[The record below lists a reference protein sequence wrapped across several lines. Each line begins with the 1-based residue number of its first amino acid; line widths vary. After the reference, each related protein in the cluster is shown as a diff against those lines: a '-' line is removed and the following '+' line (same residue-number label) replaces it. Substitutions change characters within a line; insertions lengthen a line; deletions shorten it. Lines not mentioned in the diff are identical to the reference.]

1 MWDEMD
7 LCWVNIIIEWDY
19 FGFFVDIF
27 WVGYPGELVLLA
39 KQKEWIDVE
48 DADKESS
55 TESSGVRGVVE
66 E

>member
-1 MWDEMD
+1 MKWIYVE
-7 LCWVNIIIEWDY
+7 LILLLSEII

-39 KQKEWIDVE
+39 KQKEWTDVE

>member
-1 MWDEMD
+1 MRDEMD
-7 LCWVNIIIEWDY
+7 LCWVNIIICWDY

-39 KQKEWIDVE
+39 KQKEWTDVE

-55 TESSGVRGVVE
+55 TENSGVRGVVE